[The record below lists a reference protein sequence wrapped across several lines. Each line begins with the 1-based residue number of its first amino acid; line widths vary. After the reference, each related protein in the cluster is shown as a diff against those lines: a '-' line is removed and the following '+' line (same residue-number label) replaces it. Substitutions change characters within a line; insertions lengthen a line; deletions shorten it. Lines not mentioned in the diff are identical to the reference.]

1 MGKKTKRKQQTA
13 ILDQNKPE
21 EDISP
26 IVEEKFKRLLRI
38 MSWTVGICFLVIIIL
53 PNFEFFLLDITIKLV
68 YYIGVLNL
76 LLFIFLEFF
85 GTNVKRF
92 MSKHIS

>member
-1 MGKKTKRKQQTA
+1 MGKKTKRKQQST
-13 ILDQNKPE
+13 LVEQNKPE

-38 MSWTVGICFLVIIIL
+38 MSWTVGICFLVIIVL

-76 LLFIFLEFF
+76 LLFLFLEFF
-85 GTNVKRF
+85 GTNIKRF
-92 MSKHIS
+92 MSKRIS